1 MMGEVHLL
9 TAILFA
15 SIVLCAADVT
25 EPTFLA
31 LKNGSRLPYDNLT
44 KEGNLY
50 IVRNG
55 GSTLFIDASEVV
67 PPKPP
72 EQPKAEW
79 TGATISPAHK
89 WIGESADKHNV
100 RPELIQAIVEVESA
114 FKMDA
119 KSHAGAIGLMQL
131 MPATA
136 RSLKANPYVP
146 EQNVEAGTR
155 YLDMLLKKYETRPNG
170 LALALAAYNAG
181 PGAVDRWGG
190 IPPYKETRNYV
201 RKVISRYRQLVRD

>member
-1 MMGEVHLL
+1 
-9 TAILFA
+9 
-15 SIVLCAADVT
+15 
-25 EPTFLA
+25 
-31 LKNGSRLPYDNLT
+31 
-44 KEGNLY
+44 
-50 IVRNG
+50 
-55 GSTLFIDASEVV
+55 
-67 PPKPP
+67 
-72 EQPKAEW
+72 
-79 TGATISPAHK
+79 
-89 WIGESADKHNV
+89 V

-136 RSLKANPYVP
+136 RSLKANPYDP

-155 YLDMLLKKYETRPNG
+155 YLDMLLKKYEGRPNG

-190 IPPYKETRNYV
+190 IPPIKETRNYV
-201 RKVISRYRQLVRD
+201 RKVISRYRQLVRN